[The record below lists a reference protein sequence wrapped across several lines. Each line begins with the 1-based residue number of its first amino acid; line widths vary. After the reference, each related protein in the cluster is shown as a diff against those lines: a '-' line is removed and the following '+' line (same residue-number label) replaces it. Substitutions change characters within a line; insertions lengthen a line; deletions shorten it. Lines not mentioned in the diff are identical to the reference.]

1 MNRKLLFQLGIGL
14 LALIVLII
22 LTVGIFT
29 SQYVYQGSLIE
40 PPSPAP
46 DFELTAA
53 DGKLFRLADQRGRI
67 VLLYFGYT
75 FCPDVCPTTLYD
87 LTLVKKQLGNQA
99 QNIDVAMITV
109 DPKRDERTKLGDYVT
124 TFDPAFYGLTGDRAA
139 LEAVWAAYGVYV
151 GINET
156 DGASGYLIDHTA
168 RIFVIDQGGNL
179 RLTFPF
185 GMSWEAMAA
194 DLEALLSEQ

>member
-1 MNRKLLFQLGIGL
+1 M
-14 LALIVLII
+14 II